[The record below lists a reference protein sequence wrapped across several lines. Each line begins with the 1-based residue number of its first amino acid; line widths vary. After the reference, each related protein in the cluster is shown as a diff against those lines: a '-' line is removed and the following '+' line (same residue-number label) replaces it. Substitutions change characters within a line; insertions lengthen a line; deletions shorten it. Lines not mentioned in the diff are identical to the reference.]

1 LWAGGLAPQAAGKL
15 APWPALLALWVAKK
29 VAVLG
34 VGAAY
39 GWPRVYRRA
48 GRQPPPQLLPALRH
62 RRSRARPDAP
72 PAHRRRVLEKSA
84 ALNGPHSERHEAV
97 KRGGKRLLRA
107 PGNASRKLVAEFP
120 SLQRIMAALGLVKAP
135 RALEGGGSKP

>member
-1 LWAGGLAPQAAGKL
+1 MRCGGLAAAPAAKL

-39 GWPRVYRRA
+39 GWPRVYRR
-48 GRQPPPQLLPALRH
+48 GRTLPTSNCRPRVCAAP
-62 RRSRARPDAP
+62 SRACARP
-72 PAHRRRVLEKSA
+72 PARERRRVLEKSA

-107 PGNASRKLVAEFP
+107 PGNASRKLAAEYP
-120 SLQRIMAALGLVKAP
+120 SLQRIMAALGLIKAP
-135 RALEGGGSKP
+135 RALEGGSKP